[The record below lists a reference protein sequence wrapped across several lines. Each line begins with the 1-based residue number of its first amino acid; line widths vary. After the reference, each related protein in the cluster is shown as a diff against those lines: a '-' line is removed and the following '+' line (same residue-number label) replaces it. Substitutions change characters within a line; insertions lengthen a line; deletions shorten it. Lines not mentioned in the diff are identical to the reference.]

1 MTNIEKV
8 WIEMA
13 IAQRSNANQ
22 HRRIDS
28 VFSSNSF
35 VSLHCP
41 DSIFSPGLEGN
52 IGLKVASL
60 NIEAGIS
67 MRNVL
72 DVLQKDIFNV
82 WNMPD
87 PENDLSDEATH
98 NYPLTDKAVQ
108 AIIEHPLSII
118 TAGPTAVIVLFAE
131 WVRGTFR
138 KTSVPPIPPLC
149 GMIIV
154 HQNADGLG
162 TFIQLNAD
170 VVIKK
175 IAEIIME
182 NGAKSEQWEVRGEGL
197 DEYWMTMYL
206 LRDS

>member
-1 MTNIEKV
+1 MTDIEKV

-22 HRRIDS
+22 HRHIDS

-52 IGLKVASL
+52 VGLKVASL

-131 WVRGTFR
+131 W
-138 KTSVPPIPPLC
+138 
-149 GMIIV
+149 

>member
-13 IAQRSNANQ
+13 IAQRSNAKASINASI
-22 HRRIDS
+22 RIGRKRYWRGLLSD
-28 VFSSNSF
+28 
-35 VSLHCP
+35 
-41 DSIFSPGLEGN
+41 IFL
-52 IGLKVASL
+52 
-60 NIEAGIS
+60 GIS

-118 TAGPTAVIVLFAE
+118 IAGPTAVIVLFAE
-131 WVRGTFR
+131 W
-138 KTSVPPIPPLC
+138 
-149 GMIIV
+149 
-154 HQNADGLG
+154 HQNAD
-162 TFIQLNAD
+162 TFIQLDAD

-197 DEYWMTMYL
+197 DEYWMTMDV